1 MQKLNALVVDA
12 STEFRNKAR
21 ALLSAAGFEVDHAET
36 GNQGLEHAQQTRYR
50 LVCCSDDLSDIAGS
64 EFCGQL
70 RAINGYDYA
79 AVLVMT
85 ETDNARTLKQALLAG
100 ATDIFSKHDESELG
114 IYVQRLAQIW

>member
-50 LVCCSDDLSDIAGS
+50 
-64 EFCGQL
+64 
-70 RAINGYDYA
+70 
-79 AVLVMT
+79 
-85 ETDNARTLKQALLAG
+85 
-100 ATDIFSKHDESELG
+100 
-114 IYVQRLAQIW
+114 